1 MLSTAQRNHNS
12 THTQT
17 ISSNDELIIGNHG
30 LRCVS
35 AESPTPTCVRVS
47 AAVTSAD
54 LIAHLIYDENDC
66 PFAVV
71 GGGGVIVCG
80 VGVIVVGGGVIVGGV
95 GVIVGGV
102 IAVVGGVGVI
112 AVVGGVG
119 VVGGDSGH
127 YSMLCCRCNRV

>member
-1 MLSTAQRNHNS
+1 
-12 THTQT
+12 
-17 ISSNDELIIGNHG
+17 
-30 LRCVS
+30 
-35 AESPTPTCVRVS
+35 VS
-47 AAVTSAD
+47 AAVTTAD
-54 LIAHLIYDENDC
+54 LIAHLIYDANDC

-80 VGVIVVGGGVIVGGV
+80 VGVIVVGGGVIVGDV
-95 GVIVGGV
+95 GVIGGV